1 MIDRPPFLLTPGP
14 LTTSD
19 TVRQAMMR
27 DWGSWDSDFKEIT
40 ARVRQGILDIVEA
53 GDTHVC
59 VPLQG
64 SGTFVVEA
72 MLGTMIP
79 RDGRVL
85 IVTNGAYGQRI
96 ARTCRVIGRDY
107 EILEA
112 AEDQVPDPAKLA
124 ERLEIDP
131 GITHVAIVHC
141 ETTSGILNPIEAVAE
156 VVARH
161 GRSLLIDAMSTFA
174 ALPLEA
180 GKIRYDALVASANK
194 CLEATPGA
202 GFMVARKT
210 VLENCA
216 GNAHSLSLDLHD
228 QWVHMEK
235 TGQWRYTPPTHII
248 AALDQAITEHRA
260 AGGVAARGARY
271 TENRRVLVAGAR
283 ALGLETLVED
293 SLQSP
298 IIVTLHCPDDSAF
311 DFKTFY
317 DLIKAKGFI
326 IYPGKIT
333 EAETFRVGCIGQVYP
348 NNMADAVAAIGA
360 ALDEMGVVNRA
371 PIGRRMSA

>member
-1 MIDRPPFLLTPGP
+1 MTERPPFLLTPGP

-19 TVRQAMMR
+19 TVRRAMLR
-27 DWGSWDSDFKEIT
+27 DWGSWDSEFKEIT
-40 ARVRQGILDIVEA
+40 ARFRRGILDIAKA
-53 GDTHVC
+53 GDSHVC
-59 VPLQG
+59 VPVQG

-79 RDGRVL
+79 RNGRVL

-96 ARTCRVIGRDY
+96 AQTCRVIGRDH
-107 EILEA
+107 ETLDA
-112 AEDQVPDPAKLA
+112 AEDQVPDPAKLS
-124 ERLEIDP
+124 ERLANDP

-156 VVARH
+156 VVASH

-180 GKIRYDALVASANK
+180 GEIRYDALVASANK
-194 CLEATPGA
+194 CLEAAPGV
-202 GFMVARKT
+202 GFMVARED
-210 VLENCA
+210 VLETCA

-235 TGQWRYTPPTHII
+235 TGQWRFTPPTHIV
-248 AALDQAITEHRA
+248 AAMDQAITEHRD
-260 AGGVAARGARY
+260 AGGVPARGARY
-271 TENRRVLVAGAR
+271 GENRRVLVTGAR

-298 IIVTLHCPDDSAF
+298 IIVTFHCPDDPAF
-311 DFKTFY
+311 EFKTFY
-317 DLIKAKGFI
+317 DQIKARGFI

-348 NNMADAVAAIGA
+348 GDMADAVTAIGA
-360 ALDEMGVVNRA
+360 ALDEMGVINRA
-371 PIGRRMSA
+371 PIGRRLSA

>member
-1 MIDRPPFLLTPGP
+1 MTDRPPFLLTPGP
-14 LTTSD
+14 LTTSK
-19 TVRQAMMR
+19 TVRQAMTR
-27 DWGSWDSDFKEIT
+27 DWGSWDSEFKAIT
-40 ARVRQGILDIVEA
+40 ARVRRGILDIAGA

-59 VPLQG
+59 VPIQG

-96 ARTCRVIGRDY
+96 AQTCRVIGRDY
-107 EILEA
+107 DVLEA
-112 AEDQVPDPAKLA
+112 AEDQVPDPAKVA
-124 ERLEIDP
+124 ARLEADP

-141 ETTSGILNPIEAVAE
+141 ETTSGILNPVEAVAE
-156 VVARH
+156 VAARH

-174 ALPLEA
+174 AMPLEA
-180 GKIRYDALVASANK
+180 GQIHYDALVASANK
-194 CLEATPGA
+194 CLEAAPGA
-202 GFMVARKT
+202 GFMVARKDA
-210 VLENCA
+210 LENCA

-248 AALDQAITEHRA
+248 AALDQAITEHRQ
-260 AGGVAARGARY
+260 AGGVPARGARY
-271 TENRRVLVAGAR
+271 AENRRVLLAGAR

-293 SLQSP
+293 ALQSP
-298 IIVTLHCPDDSAF
+298 IIVTLHCPDDPAF
-311 DFKTFY
+311 DFSTFY
-317 DLIKAKGFI
+317 ELIKARGFI

-348 NNMADAVAAIGA
+348 DTMAEAVAAIGA
-360 ALDEMGVVNRA
+360 ALEEMGVTNRGSVA
-371 PIGRRMSA
+371 HRLSA

>member
-1 MIDRPPFLLTPGP
+1 MTDRAPFLLTPGP

-19 TVRQAMMR
+19 TVRRAMMR
-27 DWGSWDSDFKEIT
+27 DWGSWDTEFKEIT
-40 ARVRQGILDIVEA
+40 ARVRRGILDIAKAV
-53 GDTHVC
+53 DTHVS
-59 VPLQG
+59 VPVQG

-85 IVTNGAYGQRI
+85 IVANGAYGQRI
-96 ARTCRVIGRDY
+96 AQTCRVIGRDHAV
-107 EILEA
+107 LEA
-112 AEDQVPDPAKLA
+112 AEDRVPDPAKVA
-124 ERLEIDP
+124 ERLENDA

-141 ETTSGILNPIEAVAE
+141 ETTSGILNPIEAVAK
-156 VVARH
+156 VVEAH

-174 ALPLEA
+174 ALPLE
-180 GKIRYDALVASANK
+180 GGEIHYDALVASANK
-194 CLEATPGA
+194 CLEAAPGA
-202 GFMVARKT
+202 GFMVARKEA
-210 VLENCA
+210 LEKCA

-235 TGQWRYTPPTHII
+235 TGQWRYTPPTHIV
-248 AALDQAITEHRA
+248 AALDQAIIEHRD
-260 AGGVAARGARY
+260 AGGVSARGARY
-271 TENRRVLVAGAR
+271 AENRRVLVTGAR

-298 IIVTLHCPDDSAF
+298 IIVTLHCPDDPAF

-317 DLIKAKGFI
+317 DLIKGKGFI

-348 NNMADAVAAIGA
+348 DNMADAVAAIGA
-360 ALDEMGVVNRA
+360 ALDEMGVTNRGPVA
-371 PIGRRMSA
+371 RRLSA